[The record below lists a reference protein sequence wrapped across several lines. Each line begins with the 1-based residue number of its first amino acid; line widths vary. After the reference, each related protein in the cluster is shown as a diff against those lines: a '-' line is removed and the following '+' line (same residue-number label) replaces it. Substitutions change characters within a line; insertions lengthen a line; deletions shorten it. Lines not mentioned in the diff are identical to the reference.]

1 MTCAYLV
8 GLFLPL
14 AIIMFSEFISNK
26 KIWLQNSFDLLNCY
40 LMGAVGSQLIVDLCK
55 YTVGRLRPHFFNV
68 CHPIFD
74 DNLCEPP
81 NSTSPAVVYVVNYT
95 CSGNRQVFPV

>member
-1 MTCAYLV
+1 
-8 GLFLPL
+8 
-14 AIIMFSEFISNK
+14 
-26 KIWLQNSFDLLNCY
+26 
-40 LMGAVGSQLIVDLCK
+40 MGAVGSQLIVDLCK

-68 CHPIFD
+68 CQPIFD

-95 CSGNRQVFPV
+95 CSGNRQVFPVWTLRCEGINSNFFEKGCYAVLRLLIQLHHF

>member
-1 MTCAYLV
+1 M
-8 GLFLPL
+8 
-14 AIIMFSEFISNK
+14 ISEYISNK

-68 CHPIFD
+68 CNPVFD
-74 DNLCEPP
+74 DNLCGP
-81 NSTSPAVVYVVNYT
+81 NSTSPAVVYVVDYT